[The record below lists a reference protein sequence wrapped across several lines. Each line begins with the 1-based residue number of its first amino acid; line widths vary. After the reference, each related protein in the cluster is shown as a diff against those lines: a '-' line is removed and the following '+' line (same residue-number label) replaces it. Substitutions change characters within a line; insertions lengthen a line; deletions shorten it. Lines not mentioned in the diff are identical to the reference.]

1 MISNVAFG
9 WGWGWAALFLLGA
22 YHGINPGMGW
32 LFAVARGMQE
42 HTAKAVTRA
51 LVPITLGH
59 ALSIG
64 LVVALAGVIQIV
76 LPMGYVQIIVAFALI
91 SLGIFRILR
100 RKHFAWGGMQVGFRD
115 LTIWSFLMAS
125 AHGAG
130 LMVLPIV
137 LHNTSGNATR
147 AAGMPSGHEHHL
159 QIAASLGAG
168 NGAWTGIAATLL
180 HTLGYLSVTALIALL
195 VYRKFGLSLL
205 RTAWFNLD
213 LLWAAALI
221 VTGGVALVA

>member
-1 MISNVAFG
+1 MMR
-9 WGWGWAALFLLGA
+9 WGWATLFLLGA

-42 HTAKAVTRA
+42 HATKAVTRA
-51 LVPITLGH
+51 LWPITLGH

-64 LVVALAGVIQIV
+64 VVVALAGLIQIV
-76 LPMGYVQIIVAFALI
+76 LPLGYVRIVVAFALL
-91 SLGIFRILR
+91 SLGILRLVR

-137 LHNTSGNATR
+137 LHSAT
-147 AAGMPSGHEHHL
+147 ASAMPSGHEHMNMT
-159 QIAASLGAG
+159 S
-168 NGAWTGIAATLL
+168 NTGAWTGIAATLI
-180 HTLGYLSVTALIALL
+180 HTAGYLSVTAAIALL

-205 RTAWFNLD
+205 RQGWFNLD

-221 VTGGVALVA
+221 VTGCVALVA

>member
-1 MISNVAFG
+1 MISLG
-9 WGWGWAALFLLGA
+9 WSWGWPALFLLGA

-42 HTAKAVTRA
+42 HATQAVARA

-64 LVVALAGVIQIV
+64 LVVALAGLIQIV
-76 LPMGYVQIIVAFALI
+76 LPLGYVQIVVAFALI
-91 SLGIFRILR
+91 SLGVFRILR

-115 LTIWSFLMAS
+115 LTFWSFLMAS

-137 LHNTSGNATR
+137 LHAASSNAQST
-147 AAGMPSGHEHHL
+147 MPTGHEHHM
-159 QIAASLGAG
+159 QMATGTGA
-168 NGAWTGIAATLL
+168 GAWTGIAATLV
-180 HTLGYLSVTALIALL
+180 HTLGYLSVTAIIALL

-205 RTAWFNLD
+205 RKGWFNLD
-213 LLWAAALI
+213 LVWAVALI
-221 VTGGVALVA
+221 VTGGVALIA

>member
-1 MISNVAFG
+1 MTSITS
-9 WGWGWAALFLLGA
+9 WGWPALFLLGA

-42 HTAKAVTRA
+42 HATKAVARA

-64 LVVALAGVIQIV
+64 LVVALAGLIQIV
-76 LPMGYVQIIVAFALI
+76 LPLGYVQIVVAFALI
-91 SLGIFRILR
+91 SLGVFRILR

-115 LTIWSFLMAS
+115 LTFWSFLMAS

-137 LHNTSGNATR
+137 LHV
-147 AAGMPSGHEHHL
+147 AAAN
-159 QIAASLGAG
+159 AASTMPAG
-168 NGAWTGIAATLL
+168 HPMPMAAANGPWTGLAATLV
-180 HTLGYLSVTALIALL
+180 HTLGYLSVTALVALL

-205 RTAWFNLD
+205 RKGWFNLD

-221 VTGGVALVA
+221 VTGCVALLA